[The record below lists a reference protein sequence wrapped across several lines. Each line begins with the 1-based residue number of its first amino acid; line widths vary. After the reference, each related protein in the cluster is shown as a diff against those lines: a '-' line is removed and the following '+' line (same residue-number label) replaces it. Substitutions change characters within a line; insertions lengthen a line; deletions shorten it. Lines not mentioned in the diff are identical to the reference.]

1 MSIEN
6 WSENIILIQLAR
18 EPQMGEELE
27 TCLAMIQNQPAYSV
41 VVDFSNV
48 EIVTS
53 SSLAKMLKIRKQIRD
68 NGGSLVLSSVRAQT
82 RKVFEIAGLDQ
93 VFEFV
98 DDHFIALAGLQMVE
112 S

>member
-1 MSIEN
+1 MSIEK
-6 WSENIILIQLAR
+6 WSESIILVQLAR

-27 TCLAMIQNQPAYSV
+27 TCLAMIQKEQTRSV
-41 VVDFSNV
+41 VVDFSDV

-53 SSLAKMLKIRKQIRD
+53 SSLAKLLKIRKQIKE
-68 NGGSLVLSSVRAQT
+68 NGCSLVLCSLRPQT
-82 RKVFEIAGLDQ
+82 RKVFEVAGLDQ